1 MVFLNRV
8 QCNSQQL
15 TGKENGMNICGV
27 NSGINRLE
35 MAASKIARNQGDMVS
50 NMVQLPIAKTEVAA
64 NVRVIKA
71 QSEMLGTL
79 LDIRA

>member
-1 MVFLNRV
+1 
-8 QCNSQQL
+8 
-15 TGKENGMNICGV
+15 MNICGV